1 MDAVFLLS
9 DSWFWWVSSII
20 AGICAQIMATIF
32 IHYYRKIASARLI
45 KAKAKSEALNKTI
58 EKERLL
64 LRTSENY
71 RAHFRIKYMK
81 YLVLSSFSFV
91 NAIIIILIFQ
101 NIDKTDSLYP
111 AIYFTVNYLSMTLM
125 LIGVSY
131 YWLFSRKSNELLLSY
146 QYIIDNEN
154 AERNIQR

>member
-1 MDAVFLLS
+1 MDAFFLLS

-20 AGICAQIMATIF
+20 AGICAQIIATVF
-32 IHYYRKIASARLI
+32 IHYYRKIASARSI
-45 KAKAKSEALNKTI
+45 KAKAKSEALSKAI
-58 EKERLL
+58 EKELLL
-64 LRTSENY
+64 LRTSENF

-81 YLVLSSFSFV
+81 YLVLSTFSFV

-101 NIDKTDSLYP
+101 SIDKTQAFYP
-111 AIYFTVNYLSMTLM
+111 AIYFTVNYSSMILM

-131 YWLFSRKSNELLLSY
+131 YWLFSRKSNEILSAY

-154 AERNIQR
+154 R